1 MEVMMR
7 YNPLY
12 YVVFGLIALFTGWV
26 IMGIFL
32 AA

>member
-1 MEVMMR
+1 MR

-12 YVVFGLIALFTGWV
+12 FVVFGLIALFTGWV
-26 IMGIFL
+26 FMGVFL

>member
-1 MEVMMR
+1 MR

-12 YVVFGLIALFTGWV
+12 YVVFGLIALLAGWMV
-26 IMGIFL
+26 LGVFL

>member
-1 MEVMMR
+1 MR

-12 YVVFGLIALFTGWV
+12 FVVFGLIALFTGWLA
-26 IMGIFL
+26 MGVFL